1 MKELKG
7 RKLILILGV
16 PLGIGCIYIGNPVF
30 AIVTTAIMLL
40 GIDEFFRMCELK
52 GSYPNRIFGFIG
64 TIFIAMAYSGI
75 YSHHQITVLGLFCL
89 AVIGLFIIEILNAK
103 IEPLHNISNTIL
115 AILFVP
121 TLLGTIIHLRQMD
134 HIYYSNVTLLLFM
147 SVWLCDT
154 AAFIFGTKFGKK
166 KILPKI
172 SPKKSWVGSFS
183 GFVASMLTFFIAWK
197 FDYLGGSYS
206 LTDCL
211 VFGFIS
217 GVFGQFGDFGESLL
231 KRDVGVKDSGDILRG
246 HGGILDRFDSLLF
259 SSPMIY
265 IYLLVFNY

>member
-30 AIVTTAIMLL
+30 AIVTSAIMLI

-134 HIYYSNVTLLLFM
+134 HIYYSNVTLLLFI

-172 SPKKSWVGSFS
+172 SPKKSWVGFFS
-183 GFVASMLTFFIAWK
+183 GFVASMLTFFISWK

>member
-7 RKLILILGV
+7 RRLILILGV

-30 AIVTTAIMLL
+30 AIVTTAIMLI

-134 HIYYSNVTLLLFM
+134 HIYYSNVTLLLFI

-183 GFVASMLTFFIAWK
+183 GFVASLLTFFIAWK

>member
-30 AIVTTAIMLL
+30 AIVTTAIMLI

-134 HIYYSNVTLLLFM
+134 HIYYSNVTLLLFI

-154 AAFIFGTKFGKK
+154 AAFIFGTKLGKK

>member
-1 MKELKG
+1 MKELEG

-16 PLGIGCIYIGNPVF
+16 PLGVGCFYLGNPIF

-52 GSYPNRIFGFIG
+52 GSSPNRIFGFIS
-64 TIFIAMAYSGI
+64 TIFIALAYSSI

-89 AVIGLFIIEILNAK
+89 VVIGLFIIEILNGK
-103 IEPLHNISNTIL
+103 DEPLHNIANTIL
-115 AILFVP
+115 GILFVP
-121 TLLGTIIHLRQMD
+121 TLLGTIIHLRQLD
-134 HIYYSNVTLLLFM
+134 HIYNSNVTLLLFV

-172 SPKKSWVGSFS
+172 SPKKSWVGSFA
-183 GFVASMLTFFIAWK
+183 GFVASMSTFFIAFK

-206 LTDCL
+206 LSDSL

-259 SSPMIY
+259 SAPMIY

>member
-30 AIVTTAIMLL
+30 AIVTTAIMLI

-134 HIYYSNVTLLLFM
+134 HIYYSNVTLLLFI

-183 GFVASMLTFFIAWK
+183 GFVASMLTFFIAGK

>member
-7 RKLILILGV
+7 RKLILILGI
-16 PLGIGCIYIGNPVF
+16 PLGVGCFYLGNPVF

-52 GSYPNRIFGFIG
+52 GSFPNRIFGFIV
-64 TIFIAMAYSGI
+64 TIFIALAYSGI
-75 YSHHQITVLGLFCL
+75 YSHHQITVLGLSCL
-89 AVIGLFIIEILNAK
+89 AVISLFIIEIINSK
-103 IEPLHNISNTIL
+103 KEPLHNIANTIL
-115 AILFVP
+115 GILFVP
-121 TLLGTIIHLRQMD
+121 TLLGTIIHLRQLD
-134 HIYYSNVTLLLFM
+134 HIYYSNITLLLFI
-147 SVWLCDT
+147 SVWMCDT
-154 AAFIFGTKFGKK
+154 AAFVFGTKFGKK
-166 KILPKI
+166 KILPNI
-172 SPKKSWVGSFS
+172 SPKKSWVGSIS
-183 GFVASMLTFFIAWK
+183 GFIASVLTFFIAFK
-197 FDYLGGSYS
+197 LDYLGGNYS
-206 LTDCL
+206 LNDSL

>member
-30 AIVTTAIMLL
+30 AIVTSAIMLI

-134 HIYYSNVTLLLFM
+134 HIYYSNVTLLLFI

-172 SPKKSWVGSFS
+172 SPKKSWVGSYS